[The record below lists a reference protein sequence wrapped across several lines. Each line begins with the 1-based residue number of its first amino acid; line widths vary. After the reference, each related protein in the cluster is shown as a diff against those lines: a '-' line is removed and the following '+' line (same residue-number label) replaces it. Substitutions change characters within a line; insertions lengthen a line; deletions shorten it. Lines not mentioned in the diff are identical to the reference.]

1 MLPQL
6 VVSEHLGKRLNF
18 HLLNG
23 GLLFT
28 VVGVD
33 IITLPYTIING
44 IANLS
49 CLGYFYAVFVNNR
62 VGAA

>member
-33 IITLPYTIING
+33 IIALPYTIIYTL
-44 IANLS
+44 LS
-49 CLGYFYAVFVNNR
+49 MVLLIFLAWIISMQCL
-62 VGAA
+62 

>member
-33 IITLPYTIING
+33 IITLPYTVIYTLLSMVLLIFLAWII
-44 IANLS
+44 S
-49 CLGYFYAVFVNNR
+49 MQCL
-62 VGAA
+62 